1 MVGTIIGALVGGAVV
16 WMWRDQL
23 AARIE
28 EKTRTLR
35 TKAAEGLDAAGK
47 QAEEFLDRA
56 KPQITNTLRAGS
68 EAVRPSEQQP
78 QTGSPGPQA
87 QGQKQDREPSRRV
100 S

>member
-23 AARIE
+23 ATRIE

-35 TKAAEGLDAAGK
+35 TKAAEGLDAAGQ
-47 QAEEFLDRA
+47 QAEAFLDRA

-68 EAVRPSEQQP
+68 EAVRPSGPQP
-78 QTGSPGPQA
+78 QTDSPSPQA
-87 QGQKQDREPSRRV
+87 QGQDREPSRRV